1 MNFERFKE
9 QLAQA
14 DNDSLVVSLIEH
26 AKKMDEDLNYY
37 EAVKLI
43 KKELLERLDGEPVAE
58 KDWREEL
65 TAEEVQ
71 AVLQQYERGVSISVI
86 QKGLGD
92 NVAQKAVRQAVAK
105 EYGTQ
110 VDCERCGLTTHIAHT
125 LGEQLSCVQC
135 GTIKK

>member
-71 AVLQQYERGVSISVI
+71 VVLQQYEQGADISII
-86 QKGLGD
+86 QKGLSD
-92 NVAQKAVRQAVAK
+92 NVSQKAIRAAVAK
-105 EYGTQ
+105 VYGVQ
-110 VDCERCGLTTHIAHT
+110 EECERCGTTIHIAHAI
-125 LGEQLSCVQC
+125 GQQVYCVQC
-135 GTIKK
+135 GIIKK